1 MALGAPPAAWLTL
14 SRFLLL
20 SCPLEAD
27 TLGSHSDAFTIEWD
41 ASRKESWLAYA
52 LAGSLGTETYCLH
65 AIQNVSDFDKKHAV
79 QAFSHDWSRMLFME
93 CPRYDEAH
101 HSFYRSEE
109 GEIRSTTQPNLCMTL
124 SEASVELFAAAHNTD
139 IIIHARLV
147 FETCSKSWNQ
157 RFVIREH
164 EICVASKP
172 ELCVNVL
179 VDVTTAAF
187 HDHERHVA
195 TISRGPWL
203 PLRVRPSS
211 EWPTPREYIVW
222 IALVL
227 NAILL
232 LGCFCYG
239 AYFLKAMQTQR
250 CTFSNARDLVFFFFS
265 QNRLRQVV
273 AWINNMLTPKQ
284 EDEVLRRLVDARRVS
299 SARAISQVCLLPLS
313 MTLLNNCEKLVRHY
327 LRNRSIHDKESL
339 ALKSEV
345 IIATVVGLAILSIL
359 LRGSKLSCRFLDC
372 ANVLMTVGCI
382 GASLPFKDARE
393 MVKDAFSLIPVRM
406 LQCLLCGNTWLS
418 ACLQAVIALQG
429 PLYRQA
435 VYPVESVTHM
445 LPYPDRYFPMQAVLE
460 LALLT
465 SITYYLQLERF
476 ETCRAHMQSLDA
488 KVDSQLFDQLMS
500 GMCDATVH
508 LDDALQIVKGS
519 EKLAVMLLKSKQSLE
534 GKGFEDL
541 IEQESRAH
549 FCNHM
554 ASVRSSN
561 MPVSRLHVD
570 MRDSNGSEVR
580 ALLTISSWQDV
591 CHRRLYLVGVQE
603 DIKDADSTRLQRVTQ
618 NVHETTD
625 EDVGSISS
633 RSSSRSS
640 NSVSYAD
647 YLHNDVLVTY
657 DRSLTIM
664 QANDSFLK
672 LVGID
677 EFDPSTEDD
686 WPLASLF
693 AHYSE
698 YSLFMNWHEQLLNQI
713 IAGERTSQ
721 TIRYPENPTE
731 NIEFMTY
738 KRGRQRSLLLSLEI
752 HASHDHDEF
761 HARLT
766 PSIPRRKKHQHRKRK
781 GAGRAQATMGGSGK
795 LHL

>member
-1 MALGAPPAAWLTL
+1 MALAAPPAARLTL
-14 SRFLLL
+14 SFLLL
-20 SCPLEAD
+20 LSRPLEAD
-27 TLGSHSDAFTIEWD
+27 TLGSNSDDFIIELD

-52 LAGSLGTETYCLH
+52 LGGSLGSPTYCLH
-65 AIQNVSDFDKKHAV
+65 PMPMSDIF
-79 QAFSHDWSRMLFME
+79 DWSRMIWHKCQPYGEQLQ
-93 CPRYDEAH
+93 
-101 HSFYRSEE
+101 SFYFHTTEE
-109 GEIRSTTQPNLCMTL
+109 GEIRSKVRPNLCMTL
-124 SEASVELFAAAHNTD
+124 NEASAELFAAARSPD
-139 IIIHARLV
+139 ISILANLI
-147 FETCSKSWNQ
+147 FEHCSQTWNQ
-157 RFVIREH
+157 RFVIRQH
-164 EICVASKP
+164 KICVTSKP
-172 ELCVNVL
+172 ELCVNALMNLTTPL
-179 VDVTTAAF
+179 VHA
-187 HDHERHVA
+187 HMRQLA

-203 PLRVRPSS
+203 PLRARPSS
-211 EWPTPREYIVW
+211 EWSKTLKEPAW
-222 IALVL
+222 IALIL
-227 NAILL
+227 NAVLL

-239 AYFLKAMQTQR
+239 TFLLKSMHEQMLN
-250 CTFSNARDLVFFFFS
+250 TFSSTVDLVVFLVPTG
-265 QNRLRQVV
+265 LRQII
-273 AWINNMLTPKQ
+273 ARINNMLTSKR
-284 EDEVLRRLVDARRVS
+284 EDDVLRKLVDARRVS
-299 SARAISQVCLLPLS
+299 SARAISQFCLLPLS
-313 MTLLNNCEKLVRHY
+313 VTLLNNCEKLFRHVY
-327 LRNRSIHDKESL
+327 VHKDVNESL
-339 ALKSEV
+339 ALKNDA
-345 IIATVVGLAILSIL
+345 ILAAAMGLAIMSIL
-359 LRGSKLSCRFLDC
+359 LRGSRLSCRFLDC
-372 ANVLMTVGCI
+372 TNVLITVGCI
-382 GASLPFKDARE
+382 GANLPLKDARE
-393 MVKDAFSLIPVRM
+393 MVKDALSLLPVRM

-435 VYPVESVTHM
+435 VYPVQKVQHD

-460 LALLT
+460 LALMT
-465 SITYYLQLERF
+465 GITYYLHLERF
-476 ETCRAHMQSLDA
+476 EACRSHMQSLDA
-488 KVDSQLFDQLMS
+488 MVDSHLFDQLMS

-534 GKGFEDL
+534 YKCFEDL
-541 IEQESRAH
+541 LQHESRTH

-561 MPVSRLHVD
+561 MAVSRLHVN
-570 MRDSNGSEVR
+570 MYDSNGSEVR

-591 CHRRLYLVGVQE
+591 RHRRIFLVGVQE
-603 DIKDADSTRLQRVTQ
+603 DIKDADSTQMQRVAQ
-618 NVHETTD
+618 NFHETTD